1 MQLSL
6 TADETIVLQAVVER
20 YLDEVRTDSGRDE
33 VIRPKLKLEQ
43 DMLIAIEARLHAL
56 AEAPRA
62 DPPAV

>member
-1 MQLSL
+1 LQLSL

-43 DMLIAIEARLHAL
+43 DMLIAIEAQ
-56 AEAPRA
+56 APRA